1 MRINERNVALQDIN
15 EHSAIAV
22 DGVHQISKKSDL
34 YNKAGLD
41 FEVESVNLGKATG
54 NENYD
59 RFYGLRNSKTG
70 HVYTV
75 TGRKYTPIQNHEL
88 IDAFDEVREMYGAEY
103 KNAGVMRG
111 GSRVWVQAQLPKDYT
126 FEIPNRKGDKINSM
140 LTMLIGHDGIISNCI
155 FPTSMRGACNNQFVA
170 MTRESTRDYRIQHY
184 SNWSDRLDLV
194 KSVFAKNINSLKNMY
209 TDFAKLD
216 STAISKEQLYN
227 FLGELYPMK
236 DDEDERTVNRHN
248 DIAALFS
255 RGAGNLGKSRW
266 DAFNAVTEYVDHHQ
280 HATRMA
286 NAIENKNHEYI
297 QNRIGSL
304 STPGGQMDRFKRK
317 ALNLLT
323 GTPRFKKPVVK
334 PAEITITA

>member
-1 MRINERNVALQDIN
+1 
-15 EHSAIAV
+15 
-22 DGVHQISKKSDL
+22 
-34 YNKAGLD
+34 
-41 FEVESVNLGKATG
+41 
-54 NENYD
+54 
-59 RFYGLRNSKTG
+59 
-70 HVYTV
+70 
-75 TGRKYTPIQNHEL
+75 
-88 IDAFDEVREMYGAEY
+88 MYGAEY
-103 KNAGVMRG
+103 KSAGVMRK
-111 GSRVWVQAQLPKDYT
+111 GSRVWVQAELPKEYT
-126 FEIPNRKGDKINSM
+126 FEIPNRKGDTINSM

-170 MTRESTRDYRIQHY
+170 MTRESTRDYRIQHF
-184 SNWSDRLDLV
+184 SNWSNRLDLV

-209 TDFAKLD
+209 TDFAALD
-216 STAISKEQLYN
+216 SKAISKEELYN

-236 DDEDERTVNRHN
+236 DQEDDRMVTRHN

-304 STPGGQMDRFKRK
+304 STPGGSMDRFKRR

-323 GTPRFKKPVVK
+323 DTAKFKKPIVK
-334 PAEITITA
+334 PAELIITG

>member
-22 DGVHQISKKSDL
+22 EGVHQISNKDEL
-34 YNKAGLD
+34 YSKAGLD
-41 FEVESVNLGKATG
+41 FEVESVNLGEATG
-54 NENYD
+54 NDNYD
-59 RFYGLRNSKTG
+59 RFYGLRNQKTG

-88 IDAFDEVREMYGAEY
+88 IDAFDEVRKMYGADY
-103 KNAGVMRG
+103 KAAGVMRG
-111 GSRVWVQAQLPKDYT
+111 GSRVWVQAQLPKEYT

-140 LTMLIGHDGIISNCI
+140 LTMLIGHDGVISNCI

-170 MTRESTRDYRIQHY
+170 MTRESTRDYRIQHF
-184 SNWSDRLDLV
+184 SNWNNKLDLV
-194 KSVFAKNINSLKNMY
+194 KSVFAKNINSLKSMY

-216 STAISKEQLYN
+216 STAISKEELYN

-236 DDEDERTVNRHN
+236 NQEDDRMVNRHN
-248 DIAALFS
+248 DIATLFS

-317 ALNLLT
+317 ALNLLI
-323 GTPRFKKPVVK
+323 GTSRFVKPVVK

>member
-1 MRINERNVALQDIN
+1 MRVNERNVALQDIN

-22 DGVHQISKKSDL
+22 EGVHQISNKDEL
-34 YNKAGLD
+34 YSKAGLD
-41 FEVESVNLGKATG
+41 FEVESVNLGDATG
-54 NENYD
+54 NDSYD
-59 RFYGLRNSKTG
+59 RFYGLRNNNTG

-88 IDAFDEVREMYGAEY
+88 IDAFDEVRKMYGADY
-103 KNAGVMRG
+103 KAAGVMRG
-111 GSRVWVQAQLPKDYT
+111 GSRVWVQAQLPKEYT
-126 FEIPNRKGDKINSM
+126 FEIPNRKGDTINSM

-170 MTRESTRDYRIQHY
+170 MTRESTRDYRIQHF
-184 SNWSDRLDLV
+184 SNWEDKLGLV
-194 KSVFAKNINSLKNMY
+194 KTVFAKNINSLKNMY
-209 TDFAKLD
+209 TDFAALD
-216 STAISKEQLYN
+216 SKAISKEELYN

-236 DDEDERTVNRHN
+236 DQEDERTVNRHN

-304 STPGGQMDRFKRK
+304 STPGGSMDRFKRR

-323 GTPRFKKPVVK
+323 DTSKFKKPIVK
-334 PAEITITA
+334 PAELIITG

>member
-22 DGVHQISKKSDL
+22 EGVHQISNKDEL
-34 YNKAGLD
+34 YSKAGLD
-41 FEVESVNLGKATG
+41 FEVESVNLGDATG
-54 NENYD
+54 NDSYD
-59 RFYGLRNSKTG
+59 RFYGLRNNNTG

-88 IDAFDEVREMYGAEY
+88 IDAFDEVRKMYGADY
-103 KNAGVMRG
+103 KAAGVMRG

-170 MTRESTRDYRIQHY
+170 MTRESTRDYRIQHF
-184 SNWSDRLDLV
+184 SNWEDKLGLV
-194 KSVFAKNINSLKNMY
+194 KTVFAKNINSLKNMY

-236 DDEDERTVNRHN
+236 DQEDERTLNRHN
-248 DIAALFS
+248 DIATLFS

-323 GTPRFKKPVVK
+323 GTPRFNKPVVK
-334 PAEITITA
+334 PAEITIAG

>member
-22 DGVHQISKKSDL
+22 EGVHQISNKDEL
-34 YNKAGLD
+34 YSKAGLD
-41 FEVESVNLGKATG
+41 FEVESVNLGDATG
-54 NENYD
+54 NDSYD
-59 RFYGLRNSKTG
+59 RFYGLRNNNTG

-88 IDAFDEVREMYGAEY
+88 IDAFDEVRKMYGADY
-103 KNAGVMRG
+103 KAAGVMRG

-140 LTMLIGHDGIISNCI
+140 LTMLIGHDGVISNCI

-170 MTRESTRDYRIQHY
+170 MTRESTRDYRIQHF
-184 SNWSDRLDLV
+184 SNWEDKLGLV
-194 KSVFAKNINSLKNMY
+194 KTVFAKNINSLKNMY

-236 DDEDERTVNRHN
+236 DQEDERTLNRHN
-248 DIAALFS
+248 DIATLFS

-323 GTPRFKKPVVK
+323 GTPTFSKPVVK
-334 PAEITITA
+334 PVEIALN

>member
-22 DGVHQISKKSDL
+22 EGVHQISNKGEL
-34 YNKAGLD
+34 YSKAGLD
-41 FEVESVNLGKATG
+41 FEVESVNLGDATG
-54 NENYD
+54 NDSYD
-59 RFYGLRNSKTG
+59 RFYGLRNNNTG

-88 IDAFDEVREMYGAEY
+88 IDAFDEVRKMYGADY
-103 KNAGVMRG
+103 KAAGVMRG

-170 MTRESTRDYRIQHY
+170 MTRESTRDYRIQHF
-184 SNWSDRLDLV
+184 SNWEDKLGLV
-194 KSVFAKNINSLKNMY
+194 KTVFAKNINSLKNMY

-236 DDEDERTVNRHN
+236 DQEDERTLNRHN
-248 DIAALFS
+248 DIATLFS

-323 GTPRFKKPVVK
+323 GTPRFNKPVVK
-334 PAEITITA
+334 PAEITIAG

>member
-1 MRINERNVALQDIN
+1 MRVNDRNVALQDIN

-22 DGVHQISKKSDL
+22 EGVHQISNKDEL
-34 YNKAGLD
+34 YSKAGLD
-41 FEVESVNLGKATG
+41 FEVEQINLGGATG
-54 NENYD
+54 DENFD
-59 RFYGLRNSKTG
+59 RFYGLRNNRTG

-75 TGRKYTPIQNHEL
+75 TGKKYTPIQNHEL
-88 IDAFDEVREMYGAEY
+88 IDAFDEVRKMYGADY
-103 KNAGVMRG
+103 KSAGVMRG

-140 LTMLIGHDGIISNCI
+140 LTMLIGHDGVISNCI

-170 MTRESTRDYRIQHY
+170 MTKESTRDYRIQHY

-209 TDFAKLD
+209 ADFAALD
-216 STAISKEQLYN
+216 SKAISKTELYN

-304 STPGGQMDRFKRK
+304 STPGGQMDRFKRR

-323 GTPRFKKPVVK
+323 NTTKFQKPVVK
-334 PAEITITA
+334 QAELTITV

>member
-1 MRINERNVALQDIN
+1 MRINDRNVALQDIN

-22 DGVHQISKKSDL
+22 EGVQNISKKSDL
-34 YNKAGLD
+34 YDKLGLD
-41 FEVESVNLGKATG
+41 FEVESVNLGEATG
-54 NENYD
+54 DDSYD
-59 RFYGLRNSKTG
+59 RFYGLRNNKSGK
-70 HVYTV
+70 VYSV
-75 TGRKYTPIQNHEL
+75 VGRKYTPIQNHEL
-88 IDAFDEVREMYGAEY
+88 IDAFDEVRGMYGGKY
-103 KNAGVMRG
+103 KAAGVMRG
-111 GSRVWVQAQLPKDYT
+111 GSRIWVQAELPEKYSFD
-126 FEIPNRKGDKINSM
+126 IPNRKGDSINSM
-140 LTMLIGHDGIISNCI
+140 ITMLIGHDGIISNCI

-184 SNWSDRLDLV
+184 SNYSDRLDVV

-209 TDFAKLD
+209 TGFAKLD
-216 STAISKEQLYN
+216 SKAMSKTELYN
-227 FLGELYPMK
+227 FLGEVYPMK
-236 DDEDERTVNRHN
+236 DEEDERMVTRHN

-255 RGAGNLGKSRW
+255 RGAGNLGQSRW

-280 HATRMA
+280 HSTRMA

-304 STPGGQMDRFKRK
+304 STPGGQMDRFKRR

-323 GTPRFKKPVVK
+323 TTDRFAKPVVK